1 MAKNKKKRYKKRK
14 KPYPP
19 LSRLDKAIYYVSAIL
34 LTILSLG
41 AIYGIIDIQG
51 TLFFKRSDVLAFAS
65 YGSIW
70 NIVPYGL
77 MIAVTFLI
85 VLEKL
90 QKKRPVFGNKEVNYY
105 DSTRYRFIL
114 PVFDKRYT
122 DKTLTKEKIIKVSI
136 KTSVIAILFVCS
148 ALLSLHGICQRY
160 EFTDTEIRKCNA
172 RGETIETIS
181 YDSIKEYEIAEH
193 THRIGGIN
201 SVSRVYSPGFEIV
214 LPDGE
219 IISADLYN
227 GLKGIEAF
235 YKIDKALEGAEK
247 TVKLDAQEYI
257 DRHSLT
263 DEEERMLREIC
274 NEK

>member
-181 YDSIKEYEIAEH
+181 YDSIKEYEVATYSHRSGTRSH
-193 THRIGGIN
+193 TVLYHL
-201 SVSRVYSPGFEIV
+201 GFKIV
-214 LPDGE
+214 LPNSE
-219 IISADLYN
+219 TISPDLYI
-227 GLKGIEAF
+227 GLKDIDSL
-235 YKIDKALEGAEK
+235 YKIDKALKGKPKA
-247 TVKLDAQEYI
+247 VRLDAQEYI